1 MPRFTIRHAPGHLA
15 AVAFAILSATCA
27 SPIKPGP
34 PLADLIIQTVT
45 PSAGPA
51 TGGTEVTIRGTGFAV
66 GTAVSIGGRPATDV
80 TVRGTDTITAK
91 TPASATAGSVDISV
105 TVNGRTGTLA
115 SGFRYEVVVNT
126 APTIKSI
133 VAQGM
138 RTRQPANFADYGETI
153 RITAVVEDAQTP
165 SAQLKYDWTDRC
177 GGTFTGSGAQ
187 VNWTAPISLGLP
199 QNCAFELI
207 VSDGP
212 RIATNTFV
220 VRLHNSAL
228 EVAALA
234 REFLDEFANSTI
246 PAATTVRNFSDS
258 CPGKAEELEQVSKN
272 RQDLVI
278 NSHTYGVANVTV
290 AFGASCSSGNR
301 RKNGDDA
308 CILTPVEWRSTVKAT
323 GAPDIAKGIS
333 VITGVYR
340 ESRWWLCD
348 SLFDGSTT
356 LSLQHL
362 Y

>member
-1 MPRFTIRHAPGHLA
+1 MPRFTVRHTPGQVA

-34 PLADLIIQTVT
+34 IADLIIQAVT
-45 PSAGPA
+45 PNTGPA
-51 TGGTEVTIRGTGFAV
+51 TGGTDVTIRGTGFAA
-66 GTAVSIGGRPATDV
+66 GTAVTIGGRPATDV

-91 TPASATAGSVDISV
+91 TPASATAGAVDISV
-105 TVNGRTGTLA
+105 SVNGRTGTLA
-115 SGFRYEVVVNT
+115 NAFRYEAVVNT
-126 APTIKSI
+126 PPTIKSI
-133 VAQGM
+133 TAQGT

-165 SAQLKYDWTDRC
+165 VAQLKYDWSDRC

-212 RIATNTFV
+212 RLATNTFV

-234 REFLDEFANSTI
+234 RQFLDDFANSTI
-246 PAATTVRNFSDS
+246 PAETAVRNFSDS
-258 CPGKAEELEQVSKN
+258 CPGKFDELKQVTNN
-272 RQDLVI
+272 RNLLVI
-278 NSHTYGVANVTV
+278 NFHTYGDAKVTV
-290 AFGASCSSGNR
+290 AFGATCGIGSKVKTG
-301 RKNGDDA
+301 DA
-308 CILTPVEWRSTVKAT
+308 CVLTPAEWHSTYKAD
-323 GAPDIAKGIS
+323 GRIEVAKGTSI
-333 VITGVYR
+333 ITGIYR
-340 ESRWWLCD
+340 DSRWWLCD
-348 SLFDGSTT
+348 SLYQGAST
-356 LSLQHL
+356 LGLHHL